1 MDMGEYQKLAQAFM
15 LYPEHEKITYP
26 ILGLNSEAGEV
37 ADKYKKIIRDKK
49 GHISEE
55 DRVEILKEVGDVL
68 WYCAAICTDLN
79 MPLHQAALMNIK
91 KLNSRLSRDVIQGSG
106 DNR

>member
-1 MDMGEYQKLAQAFM
+1 MDMGEYQILAKAFM
-15 LYPEHEKITYP
+15 FYPEEEKITYP
-26 ILGLNSEAGEV
+26 ILGLSSEAGEV
-37 ADKYKKIIRDKK
+37 AGKLKKIIRDKDWV
-49 GHISEE
+49 ISEE
-55 DRVEILKEVGDVL
+55 ARIELLKEVGDVL